1 MQKLIFDIFKTIFL
15 YLIICISIFLMTKNM
30 VQYIGF
36 KPDAGFLKLKQEYLH
51 ITHWKIAF
59 YIHVFTS
66 SLCLLAGLTQFVDDF
81 KIVNKTIHK
90 AIGIMY
96 VYLILF
102 INFPAGLIMAY
113 YANGLL
119 PSKIAFFILDILWF
133 WFTLKAIIEIK
144 KGNTL
149 AHKQYMQRSFALTF
163 SAITLRVW
171 NGVLIN
177 YTELIP
183 LTRYMIIA
191 WLGFVPNL
199 LITEYLIW
207 KRKI

>member
-1 MQKLIFDIFKTIFL
+1 MLTTIYHKRNEFFEVEFYKDKQCTNSIENLPYAENAKKSDI
-15 YLIICISIFLMTKNM
+15 SN
-30 VQYIGF
+30 
-36 KPDAGFLKLKQEYLH
+36 
-51 ITHWKIAF
+51 F
-59 YIHVFTS
+59 Y
-66 SLCLLAGLTQFVDDF
+66 
-81 KIVNKTIHK
+81 
-90 AIGIMY
+90 
-96 VYLILF
+96 
-102 INFPAGLIMAY
+102 
-113 YANGLL
+113 
-119 PSKIAFFILDILWF
+119 
-133 WFTLKAIIEIK
+133 IEIK